1 MRAANAL
8 QSNQV
13 IGEHAK
19 PQHLLFKAS
28 IVLGLLLGVLL
39 LGDRIVT
46 YRYVRTNMV
55 RNEAK
60 YEADR
65 RVQSLIASSRL
76 AGYRDG
82 AAFFPLIEEIVKG
95 APQQYA
101 WVRVLRLD
109 GTTITQAGRT
119 ENAPSYKPGDLDQII
134 QDRDRQ
140 PEIRQTANGPVLIAL
155 NPIRIG
161 AVPAPGPGHPMEV
174 GAIEV
179 GIYTDSVSTR
189 FGTLRRNLII
199 GTTSAVAL
207 LCAVVLIGLR
217 FRHYLRHKQVEEQL
231 AMARLVQFDLLPSGS
246 LLAHDLEFAARCVPA
261 WQVGG
266 DFYDA
271 FETDDHQIAL
281 VLGDVSGKGLS
292 AALLMGVVQGVVHA
306 SNGTGAP
313 ANHEHSMERL
323 NHLLCVKTARERF
336 VSLLWC
342 YFDPVRSVL
351 SYINAGHLPPLLIRD
366 ASPDGSAPRKFEVH
380 RLDQGGGPV
389 LGLLPHAA
397 YEQVRISIR
406 PGDLLVVFSDGIL
419 EAANA
424 VDEEFGEERILAT
437 IEQNWASSP
446 TQICDAV
453 LAEVRAFL
461 GKELPHDDQTLMV
474 VRLQK
479 VPTAARDQESI
490 STTETVAR

>member
-1 MRAANAL
+1 M
-8 QSNQV
+8 
-13 IGEHAK
+13 IGENAR
-19 PQHLLFKAS
+19 PRHLLFKAS

-39 LGDRIVT
+39 LTDRVVT

-82 AAFFPLIEEIVKG
+82 AAFSPLIEEIVKG
-95 APQQYA
+95 SPQQYA
-101 WVRVLRLD
+101 WVRVLSLD
-109 GTTITQAGRT
+109 GATITQAGRT
-119 ENAPSYKPGDLDQII
+119 ESAPVYKPGELDQII
-134 QDRDRQ
+134 QDRDRR
-140 PEIRQTANGPVLIAL
+140 PEIRTTPSGPVLIAL

-161 AVPAPGPGHPMEV
+161 AAPAPGPGHPMEV

-179 GIYTDSVSTR
+179 GIYTESVSTR
-189 FGTLRRNLII
+189 FGDLRRNLII
-199 GTTSAVAL
+199 GTTSAFAL
-207 LCAVVLIGLR
+207 LGAVVVIGLR

-246 LLAHDLEFAARCVPA
+246 LLTRDVEFAARCVPA

-271 FETDDHQIAL
+271 FETIDHQIAL

-306 SNGTGAP
+306 SNGTGVP
-313 ANHEHSMERL
+313 ANHEQSMERL

-336 VSLLWC
+336 VSLVWC
-342 YFDPVRSVL
+342 YFDPARSVL
-351 SYINAGHLPPLLIRD
+351 GYINAGHLPPLLIRKN
-366 ASPDGSAPRKFEVH
+366 ASDNFEVH
-380 RLDQGGGPV
+380 RLDEGGGPV
-389 LGLLPHAA
+389 LGLLPHAC
-397 YEQVRISIR
+397 YEQVRIAIL

-424 VDEEFGEERILAT
+424 LDEEFGEERILAA
-437 IEQNWASSP
+437 IEERWEGSP
-446 TQICDAV
+446 TEICDAV
-453 LAEVRAFL
+453 LARVRQFL

-474 VRLQK
+474 VRFQK
-479 VPTAARDQESI
+479 VPTAPLDLEDIKTGEIVTR
-490 STTETVAR
+490 

>member
-1 MRAANAL
+1 MMGENAN
-8 QSNQV
+8 QR
-13 IGEHAK
+13 
-19 PQHLLFKAS
+19 HLLFKAS

-39 LGDRIVT
+39 LGDRVAT

-101 WVRVLRLD
+101 WVRVLRMD
-109 GTTITQAGRT
+109 GATITRAGRT
-119 ENAPSYKPGDLDQII
+119 ENAPAYQPGELDQII
-134 QDRDRQ
+134 QDRDRR
-140 PEIRQTANGPVLIAL
+140 PEIRQTPSGPVLIAL

-161 AVPAPGPGHPMEV
+161 AAPAPGPGHPMEV

-189 FGTLRRNLII
+189 FGPLRRNLII
-199 GTTSAVAL
+199 GTTAAFAL
-207 LCAVVLIGLR
+207 LGSVVLIGLR

-246 LLAHDLEFAARCVPA
+246 LLAQDLEFAARCVPT

-271 FETDDHQIAL
+271 FETVDHQIAL

-313 ANHEHSMERL
+313 VNHEQSMERL

-336 VSLLWC
+336 VSLVWC
-342 YFDPVRSVL
+342 YFDPVHSML
-351 SYINAGHLPPLLIRD
+351 SYINAGHLPPLLIRK
-366 ASPDGSAPRKFEVH
+366 ASSDKSSPGNFEVH
-380 RLDQGGGPV
+380 RLDEGGGPV
-389 LGLLPHAA
+389 LGLLPHAV
-397 YEQVRISIR
+397 YEQVRIAAL

-424 VDEEFGEERILAT
+424 LDEEFGEERILAA
-437 IEQNWASSP
+437 IEENWAGSP
-446 TQICDAV
+446 TEICDAV
-453 LAEVRAFL
+453 LAKVRAFL
-461 GKELPHDDQTLMV
+461 GKQLPHDDQTLMV

-479 VPTAARDQESI
+479 VPAAPRHLEEI
-490 STTETVAR
+490 TRLEVAST

>member
-1 MRAANAL
+1 M
-8 QSNQV
+8 
-13 IGEHAK
+13 GENAK
-19 PQHLLFKAS
+19 PRHLLFKAS
-28 IVLGLLLGVLL
+28 IALGLLLGVLL
-39 LGDRIVT
+39 LGDRVVT

-76 AGYRDG
+76 TGYRDG
-82 AAFFPLIEEIVKG
+82 DAFYPLIDEIVKG

-109 GTTITQAGRT
+109 GATITRVGRT
-119 ENAPSYKPGDLDQII
+119 ENAPSYKPGELDQII

-140 PEIRQTANGPVLIAL
+140 PEIRQTPFGPVLIVL

-161 AVPAPGPGHPMEV
+161 APPAPGPGHPMEV

-189 FGTLRRNLII
+189 FGPLRRNLII
-199 GTTSAVAL
+199 GTTAAFAL
-207 LCAVVLIGLR
+207 LGAVVLIGLR

-246 LLAHDLEFAARCVPA
+246 LLAQDLEFAARCVPT

-271 FETDDHQIAL
+271 FETVDHQIAL

-313 ANHEHSMERL
+313 VNHEQSMERL

-336 VSLLWC
+336 VSLVWC
-342 YFDPVRSVL
+342 YFDPARAVL
-351 SYINAGHLPPLLIRD
+351 SYINAGHLPPLLIRKTG
-366 ASPDGSAPRKFEVH
+366 GSNHFEVH
-380 RLDQGGGPV
+380 RLDEGGGPV

-397 YEQVRISIR
+397 YEQVRIAIM

-424 VDEEFGEERILAT
+424 LDEEFGEERILAA
-437 IEQNWASSP
+437 IEENWAGSP
-446 TQICDAV
+446 TEICDAV
-453 LAEVRAFL
+453 LTKVRAFL
-461 GKELPHDDQTLMV
+461 GKQLPHDDQTLMV

-479 VPTAARDQESI
+479 VPATPLQLEDIKTGEIVTR
-490 STTETVAR
+490 